1 MGILGITGRVPIILV
16 LSPVEVLEFWM
27 FYNSLFDIGLTR
39 GSFLVVVVLNDSFLE
54 NSALL
59 FEKVYVRD

>member
-54 NSALL
+54 NYTLL